1 VSVAIVTD
9 STAYLP
15 VDLVA
20 RQGIWV
26 VPLHVVV
33 GGQQF
38 SEGVDVTNAE
48 LAAALRKFTPV
59 STSRPAPQAFLEA
72 YEAAAAGGAD
82 AVVSVHISSVMSGTV
97 ESAMLAASQS
107 PIPVEVVDSRS
118 IGMAMGYAV
127 LSAAAAAQHGQDA
140 KTVAAIASSRA
151 QAATVI
157 FYVDTLEHLRRGGR
171 IGAASAL
178 LGSALS
184 IKPLLALSD
193 GRIQPIQKVRT
204 AARALSRLEELALQA
219 VHAAGESGVDIA
231 VHHLDS
237 PTRAC
242 DLADRLR
249 TRVPSTTAVALVELG
264 AVVGAHVGPGT
275 IAVAISPR
283 PRDGQARQARQA
295 QPTDGQD

>member
-38 SEGVDVTNAE
+38 SEGVDVTTAE
-48 LAAALRKFTPV
+48 VAAALRKFTPV
-59 STSRPAPQAFLEA
+59 STSRPSPQAFLDA
-72 YEAAAAGGAD
+72 YEAAAAGGVD
-82 AVVSVHISSVMSGTV
+82 AIVSVHISADMSGTV
-97 ESAMLAASQS
+97 ESAAIAAGQS

-118 IGMAMGYAV
+118 LGMAMGYAV
-127 LSAAAAAQHGQDA
+127 LSAARAAQQGLDA
-140 KTVAAIASSRA
+140 KTVAAMATSRA
-151 QAATVI
+151 KAATVI

-178 LGSALS
+178 LGSALA

-193 GRIQPIQKVRT
+193 GRIKPIEKVRT
-204 AARALSRLEELALQA
+204 SARALSRLEELAVRA
-219 VHAAGESGVDIA
+219 VEAASGPGVDIA

-237 PTRAC
+237 QSRANE
-242 DLADRLR
+242 LADHLR
-249 TRVPSTTAVALVELG
+249 TRVPATSTVAVVELG

-275 IAVAISPR
+275 IAVAVSPR
-283 PRDGQARQARQA
+283 PS
-295 QPTDGQD
+295 DGQD